1 MWRAYLFGKEKLK
14 TNIQISTISIACIA
28 QIGIG
33 KAFFIRSIIN
43 TKKKVILVVL
53 MYSIHCIRIVFSI
66 SFYAYITSVQSGN
79 SVLEL

>member
-14 TNIQISTISIACIA
+14 TNIQISTISIARIA

-43 TKKKVILVVL
+43 TNILKTRFSKPQFSEILDL
-53 MYSIHCIRIVFSI
+53 MNKLQLAFSYFTLYLGRI
-66 SFYAYITSVQSGN
+66 
-79 SVLEL
+79 

>member
-1 MWRAYLFGKEKLK
+1 MFCFVLEAKIIEN
-14 TNIQISTISIACIA
+14 NIQISMTKTRVLLAP
-28 QIGIG
+28 IG

-43 TKKKVILVVL
+43 TKKSNSCI
-53 MYSIHCIRIVFSI
+53 MYSIHCIHIVFSI

>member
-14 TNIQISTISIACIA
+14 TNIQISTISIARIA

-43 TKKKVILVVL
+43 TNIIKTRFSKPQFSEILDL
-53 MYSIHCIRIVFSI
+53 MNKLQLAFSYFTLYSDLI
-66 SFYAYITSVQSGN
+66 
-79 SVLEL
+79 

>member
-14 TNIQISTISIACIA
+14 TNIQISTISIARIA

-43 TKKKVILVVL
+43 TKILKTRFSKPQFSEILDL
-53 MYSIHCIRIVFSI
+53 MNKLQLAFSYFTLYPDSI
-66 SFYAYITSVQSGN
+66 
-79 SVLEL
+79 